1 VNEPIQGAR
10 LRLGHG
16 WPLRAGAPA
25 SCKSDQRPP
34 SVPNRLHGAPTRS
47 VSYRFALAALRPS
60 APASPCRRR
69 TAPAGRGSAR
79 CASPCGG
86 GFARLVLKAT
96 RGTGIMSPFHTMIR
110 RNSSRSTLLFP
121 RYSSAVICPP
131 FPLLPLSIREGGR
144 TPLAVGR
151 FLRKQTHHNTGVT
164 RGPAFGTR
172 EGATLGP
179 PQARNAGEIR

>member
-1 VNEPIQGAR
+1 MNEPIQGAR
-10 LRLGHG
+10 LRLDHG

-34 SVPNRLHGAPTRS
+34 SVPNRLRGAPTRS
-47 VSYRFALAALRPS
+47 VSYRFALDAFRPS
-60 APASPCRRR
+60 APASPHRPGRPGLGSLRVAVRRWVR
-69 TAPAGRGSAR
+69 AAGAESNAGNRYHVPFSHNDSAQLLPEHIAFPTILFGSH
-79 CASPCGG
+79 
-86 GFARLVLKAT
+86 
-96 RGTGIMSPFHTMIR
+96 M
-110 RNSSRSTLLFP
+110 
-121 RYSSAVICPP
+121 PP

-179 PQARNAGEIR
+179 PQARFSGRKNYCQI